1 MDLMKIIYYVSYHII
16 FGELNFSLLS
26 ALLRLLCLF
35 LSGIF
40 SVLISLVLKF
50 QSVLQFKRQ
59 IQINIIPG
67 HLFWL
72 K

>member
-1 MDLMKIIYYVSYHII
+1 MYILYNIWEII
-16 FGELNFSLLS
+16 FSFFS
-26 ALLRLLCLF
+26 ALLIILCLF
-35 LSGIF
+35 LFDILF
-40 SVLISLVLKF
+40 VLINVMLKF

>member
-1 MDLMKIIYYVSYHII
+1 MYIILYNIWKII
-16 FGELNFSLLS
+16 FSFLS
-26 ALLRLLCLF
+26 ALLILLCLF
-35 LSGIF
+35 LFDILF
-40 SVLISLVLKF
+40 VLINVMLKF

-67 HLFWL
+67 HLFWF